1 MDNYTEGMTLEEQ
14 IGQVLMVG
22 FWGDTP
28 SQEVIDLISR
38 YHVGNVLL
46 FSRNVREA
54 GQILELTASLQAI
67 AKEAGQRYP
76 LFIAID
82 QENGI
87 VQRLGEA
94 ATIFPGNMA
103 LGAIGSNE
111 IAFKVA
117 LATGRELQ
125 ALGINMNLAP
135 VVDVNNNAANPVIG
149 VRSFGEDAQQVA
161 RLGAAMVRGYAAA
174 GILSCLKHFPG
185 HGDTAVDSHLALPLI
200 PYDLERLE
208 ALELVPFRGGIEA
221 GAECVMIAHV
231 SFPALTSQDMLPA
244 TLSPAIVQGL
254 LREKLGFSGVILSDC
269 MEMRAI
275 SDTFGTERAAV
286 TALQAGIDLV
296 LVSHTYTRQR
306 GSIEAILAAV
316 ETHELSPQAIQQ
328 AAERVLRLKAR
339 YLSWDDGQDKLRSYN
354 VHPQLDAGGRDLSGR
369 DKSRPYNVHLQLQDE
384 AYEMSTTLVRNEDGL
399 LPLRPGSGEQIVIVS
414 PQRNTMTMVED
425 RYYSDD
431 LLAEIIK
438 QYAGN
443 VSVLHVSPG
452 DDWRSLLQATN
463 EADTFIVATVNA
475 HLDEQQAEIVRYLVS
490 SGRRVIGIAVR
501 NPYDLSAFPQLRT
514 YLVTYE
520 YTRPALVAAARVLFG
535 ERQAR
540 GHLPVSMP
548 LA

>member
-1 MDNYTEGMTLEEQ
+1 MTLEEQ
-14 IGQVLMVG
+14 IGQLLMVG
-22 FWGDTP
+22 FWGSTP
-28 SQEVIDLISR
+28 SQEIIDLIQR
-38 YHVGNVLL
+38 HHVGNILL
-46 FSRNVREA
+46 FSRNIRDARQVF
-54 GQILELTASLQAI
+54 ELTQSLQAI
-67 AKEAGQRYP
+67 AQEAGLRYP
-76 LFIAID
+76 LLIAID
-82 QENGI
+82 QENGL

-94 ATIFPGNMA
+94 VTLFPGNMA
-103 LGAIGSNE
+103 LGAIGSE
-111 IAFKVA
+111 KVAYEVA
-117 LATGRELQ
+117 LATGRELK

-135 VVDVNNNAANPVIG
+135 VVDVNNNPANPVIG

-161 RLGAAMVRGYAAA
+161 RFGAMMVKGYHAA
-174 GILSCLKHFPG
+174 GILACLKHFPG
-185 HGDTAVDSHLALPLI
+185 HGDTAVDSHLALPTI
-200 PYDLERLE
+200 PYALERLE

-231 SFPALTSQDMLPA
+231 SFPALTEQNMLPA

-286 TALQAGIDLV
+286 TALQAVIDLV
-296 LVSHTYTRQR
+296 LVSHIYTRQR
-306 GSIEAILAAV
+306 GSIEAMLAAV
-316 ETHELSPQAIQQ
+316 EAHELSPQAIQL

-339 YLSWDDGQDKLRSYN
+339 YLWWD
-354 VHPQLDAGGRDLSGR
+354 GGRDLSGR
-369 DKSRPYNVHLQLQDE
+369 DKSRPYNAHLQLQDE
-384 AYEMSTTLVRNEDGL
+384 AYEMSTTLVRNEDGI
-399 LPLRPGSGEQIVIVS
+399 LPLRVGADEQIVIVS

-431 LLAEIIK
+431 LLVEIIK

-443 VSVLHVSPG
+443 VSVLHVSSG

-475 HLDEQQAEIVRYLVS
+475 HLDERQAEIVRYLVS
-490 SGRRVIGIAVR
+490 SGRRVIGMAVR
-501 NPYDLSAFPQLRT
+501 NPYDLSVFPQLRT

-548 LA
+548 VNF

>member
-1 MDNYTEGMTLEEQ
+1 MDNYTDGMTLEEQ

-28 SQEVIDLISR
+28 SQEVIDLILR

-54 GQILELTASLQAI
+54 GQVLELTASLQAM

-103 LGAIGSNE
+103 LGAIGSDE

-161 RLGAAMVRGYAAA
+161 RLSAAMVRGYAAA

-231 SFPALTSQDMLPA
+231 SFPALTQQNMLPA
-244 TLSPAIVQGL
+244 TLSPAIVKGL
-254 LREKLGFSGVILSDC
+254 LREKLGFSGIILSDC

-286 TALQAGIDLV
+286 TALQAGVDLV
-296 LVSHTYTRQR
+296 LVSHEFKRQR
-306 GSIEAILAAV
+306 ASIEAIQAAIQS
-316 ETHELSPQAIQQ
+316 HELNAQAVRQ
-328 AAERVLRLKAR
+328 AAERVLKLKAH
-339 YLSWDDGQDKLRSYN
+339 YLSWN
-354 VHPQLDAGGRDLSGR
+354 DLPGTR
-369 DKSRPYNVHLQLQDE
+369 TPPAMTGCEKHVQLQSMAFE
-384 AYEMSTTLVRNEDGL
+384 LSITLVRNGEAL
-399 LPLRPGSGEQIVIVS
+399 LPLHLDSGERIVVLS
-414 PQRNTMTMVED
+414 PQRNLKSMVED
-425 RYYSDD
+425 RSFSDE
-431 LLAEIIK
+431 LLVDI
-438 QYAGN
+438 
-443 VSVLHVSPG
+443 
-452 DDWRSLLQATN
+452 LQQ
-463 EADTFIVATVNA
+463 F
-475 HLDEQQAEIVRYLVS
+475 HL
-490 SGRRVIGIAVR
+490 RV
-501 NPYDLSAFPQLRT
+501 
-514 YLVTYE
+514 E
-520 YTRPALVAAARVLFG
+520 
-535 ERQAR
+535 
-540 GHLPVSMP
+540 
-548 LA
+548 